1 MARRHLAELASF
13 ELTGAFLHSSKIAP
27 PVGAEMRGRNC
38 DLALPTPWGATAASE
53 SRHPS
58 HFENL
63 LSGALQNAYHKVVEA
78 ASMAHSRFDDIVQ
91 VEGAFK
97 RVLENDDHRRSFVPT
112 PRCLR
117 YFHHV
122 VRIATGKANC

>member
-1 MARRHLAELASF
+1 MTSAKSIKGDAQDTFVRAMLHYPQNSRRLS
-13 ELTGAFLHSSKIAP
+13 
-27 PVGAEMRGRNC
+27 
-38 DLALPTPWGATAASE
+38 SE
-53 SRHPS
+53 SRHPG

-63 LSGALQNAYHKVVEA
+63 LSGALQNAYHKVAEA

-112 PRCLR
+112 PRCPR
-117 YFHHV
+117 HFHHV